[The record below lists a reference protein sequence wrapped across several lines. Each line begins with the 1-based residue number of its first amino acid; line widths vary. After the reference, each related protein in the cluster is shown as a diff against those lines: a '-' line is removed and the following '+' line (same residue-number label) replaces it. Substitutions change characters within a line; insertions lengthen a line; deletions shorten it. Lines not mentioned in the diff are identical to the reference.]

1 MPKNPRAPCRVLCG
15 RVCFLYLIYIRLDWL
30 SGRITD
36 EPQMIRRYQAP
47 RGQQRRLLM
56 NLHFNPP
63 PFCLDTPLYRG
74 TFVETAFRN
83 IHPLASAAPVR

>member
-36 EPQMIRRYQAP
+36 EPQMIRRYQLRAD
-47 RGQQRRLLM
+47 RNGD
-56 NLHFNPP
+56 
-63 PFCLDTPLYRG
+63 CL
-74 TFVETAFRN
+74 
-83 IHPLASAAPVR
+83 